1 MDISA
6 QLVMQLRDKTGVSM
20 MACKKALLE
29 SNGDMEK
36 AIEVLRKSGEAK
48 AAAKAER
55 TTNEGRLFFKIDGTR
70 VAIVKL
76 LCETDFVARNDDFIQ
91 TGNSILDIALQ
102 HGAEK
107 AMAEGDPLLK
117 NAILKLGEN
126 MSINTVKVLEGK
138 VWGAYIHSTNKVGAV
153 VSIEN
158 GTEELAKD
166 IAMHVTAMSPRYL
179 SPDDVKQEEVDKEIE
194 IMKAQLQKE
203 GKPEA
208 IWDKILAGKVK
219 KYREENALLTQPFV
233 KDPSLTV
240 EKTLHGA
247 KITVFE
253 RISI

>member
-20 MACKKALLE
+20 MACKKALIE

-36 AIEVLRKSGEAK
+36 AIEILRKSGEAK

-55 TTNEGRLFFKIDGTR
+55 TTKEGRLFFKIEGNH

-91 TGNSILDIALQ
+91 TGTRILDIALA

-126 MSINTVKVLEGK
+126 MTINTVKVLEGK
-138 VWGAYIHSTNKVGAV
+138 VWGYYLHSTNKVGAV

-219 KYREENALLTQPFV
+219 KYREEHALLTQPFV
-233 KDPSLTV
+233 KDPSITI
-240 EKTLHGA
+240 A
-247 KITVFE
+247 KHLGKAVITYFE
-253 RISI
+253 RIAI